1 MDKQIFAAIEVVS
14 HEVRLIVGEF
24 FNTRFNIIKVER
36 VTCSGFDGM
45 RVTDPE
51 AVSGAIEQA
60 VYNASKSIE
69 ARIKRTILCIPSNN
83 MQRYPLKSTVPV
95 ESIDGV
101 CTVEDVKNAVGN
113 ARKTQIDSSLA
124 MIQAVPTRYTVNGIS
139 YRKMPTNELCDHLTV
154 STDLFCVDK
163 DMAYALVSCVENA
176 GIEVMDICI
185 DMFAIAKEAAL
196 FEQTVNH
203 NIIVLKLE
211 RSGTTL
217 ALISQGV
224 LVACAMLESGM
235 TSMINKLCTDHGIP
249 TETSARLLKYN
260 TRLNLEEYTDDPV
273 YIWGAADGSTSML
286 SEKQLIQSVS
296 GAVREWLD
304 SVKSACEPILQ
315 AGETTVIITGEGG
328 ELQGLD
334 ALLSDTLG
342 VDAKNYIP
350 ETLGVRDASLTSC
363 LGLFYAYKDQ
373 LPITGYTDNSVDMDQ
388 FRKVVNYRE
397 HKPSDPNESMTK
409 KLKGMLFEAKK

>member
-1 MDKQIFAAIEVVS
+1 MDKQIFAAIEVAS

-24 FNTRFNIIKVER
+24 FNTRFNIIKVDR

-45 RVTDPE
+45 KVTDPE
-51 AVSGAIEQA
+51 AVSGAIEQV
-60 VYNASKSIE
+60 VYNVSKSIE
-69 ARIKRTILCIPSNN
+69 TNIKRVILCIPSNN
-83 MQRYPLKSTVPV
+83 MQRYALKSTVPV
-95 ESIDGV
+95 ESIDGI
-101 CTVEDVKNAVGN
+101 CTVEDIKKAVAN
-113 ARKTQIDSSLA
+113 ARQTAVDPSLA
-124 MIQAVPTRYTVNGIS
+124 MIQAVCTRYTINGIS
-139 YRKMPTNELCDHLTV
+139 YRRLPSNEKCDQLTC
-154 STDLFCVDK
+154 SIDLFCVDK
-163 DMAYALVSCVENA
+163 EMAYALVGCVENA
-176 GIEVMDICI
+176 GIEVMDICL

-211 RSGTTL
+211 RSGTSL

-224 LVACAMLESGM
+224 LVAGAMLETGM
-235 TSMINKLCTDHGIP
+235 SSMVSNLCADYGIP

-260 TRLNLEEYTDDPV
+260 CRLNMDEYTDDPV

-296 GAVREWLD
+296 GSVRAWLD

-334 ALLSDTLG
+334 SLLSDTLG
-342 VDAKNYIP
+342 VEAKNYIP

-373 LPITGYTDNSVDMDQ
+373 LPITGYNVNSVDMDQ
-388 FRKVVNYRE
+388 FMKVVDYRA